1 MQVIFVQIKWAL
13 GKSYDVAKGLVDIEG
28 VSEVFSISGPYD
40 LLIKCYLATE
50 EDVGRFVNER
60 IHKVAGITD
69 TMTTIAFNA
78 FS

>member
-1 MQVIFVQIKWAL
+1 MQVIFVQIKCAL
-13 GKSYDVAKGLVDIEG
+13 GKSYDVAEGLVDIEG
-28 VSEVFSISGPYD
+28 VSEVYSISGPYD

-69 TMTTIAFNA
+69 TMTAIAFNA